1 MTRVGIMVAGA
12 ALAALVATPAS
23 AQRQGIGENAP
34 QINTRVHPEGTQ
46 ARRHAVPQRARHARS
61 AYRARAQ
68 ARSAYGARAQVSPG
82 DSLGAR
88 DAAMRQCTELSR
100 KYGETTWG
108 QMQIQVQRSCMAE
121 RGFPE

>member
-1 MTRVGIMVAGA
+1 MVAGA
-12 ALAALVATPAS
+12 ALAALVAAPAS

-34 QINTRVHPEGTQ
+34 QVNTRVHPEGTQ
-46 ARRHAVPQRARHARS
+46 ARRYAVPHRARHARS
-61 AYRARAQ
+61 AY
-68 ARSAYGARAQVSPG
+68 GARAEVSPG

-88 DAAMRQCTELSR
+88 DAAMRECTELSR